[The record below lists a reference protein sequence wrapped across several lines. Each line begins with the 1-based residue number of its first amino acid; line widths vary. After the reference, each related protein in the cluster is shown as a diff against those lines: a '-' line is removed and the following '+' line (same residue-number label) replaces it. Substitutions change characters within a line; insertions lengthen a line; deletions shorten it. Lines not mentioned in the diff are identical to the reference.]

1 MKNLITLIGMALIV
15 FNTSINAQDM
25 NLEEELF
32 NYNQV
37 GKINA
42 AMLNEVDDKINQ
54 VKVKFDLASENLDAG
69 SDHVEGKILAAM
81 IISIEDKIDQIEQR
95 RALLDDK
102 YEIVDRDLEEIEQ
115 GLQGVEVLIHELSL

>member
-42 AMLNEVDDKINQ
+42 VMLNDVDDKINQ
-54 VKVKFDLASENLDAG
+54 VKVKFDLAAENADGGTDL
-69 SDHVEGKILAAM
+69 VEGKILAAM
-81 IISIEDKIDQIEQR
+81 IISIEDKIDQIEKR
-95 RALLDDK
+95 RELLNDK
-102 YEIVDRDLEEIEQ
+102 YEIVDADLEEIEK
-115 GLQGVEVLIHELSL
+115 GLQGVEVLINELSL